1 MNELESKIR
10 NYPVEFNHNGQDL
23 VQCYGCPEGDN
34 GSLMIM
40 TVLEAIEF
48 NMSNDLGSMIAL
60 QLPKKIYEEMRGGK
74 IKELDEKW
82 FVDYMG
88 KVLI

>member
-1 MNELESKIR
+1 MNELESKIK
-10 NYPVEFNHNGQDL
+10 NYPAKFNHNGQDL

-34 GSLMIM
+34 GNLMIM

-48 NMSNDLGSMIAL
+48 NMNNDLGSMIAL
-60 QLPKKIYEEMRGGK
+60 QLPKKKYEEMRAGK
-74 IKELDEKW
+74 IQELDEKW